1 MGVYWPTMR
10 KDIHSYVQN
19 CSCKMGQHVELYSFT
34 TLYHMSSITPKW
46 AEPIVK
52 FLTTHT
58 FPENMS
64 KTRQR
69 YLQKQATKFCLIS
82 NQLYHCGKDNQLQ
95 ICVTE
100 NEYLGV
106 LEHTHS
112 SILGG
117 CFLASVMAKTIMRVG
132 LWWPTLM
139 QDVEGFM
146 KRCDECQRY
155 KALVWKDPMALR
167 PMMGARAFA
176 KWGIDFIGPIDPPAM
191 RTQAQYIIATTDYV
205 TKWVEAKAT

>member
-1 MGVYWPTMR
+1 MGVYCPTMQR
-10 KDIHSYVQN
+10 DIHSYVQN
-19 CSCKMGQHVELYSFT
+19 CSCEMGQQAELYSVT
-34 TLYHMSSITPKW
+34 TLYLVSSITPKW
-46 AEPIVK
+46 VEPIVK

-69 YLQKQATKFCLIS
+69 YVQKQAANFCLIS
-82 NQLYHCGKDNQLQ
+82 NQLYHRGKDEQLQ
-95 ICVTE
+95 ICVIE
-100 NEYLGV
+100 NEYLAI
-106 LEHTHS
+106 LEHAHS
-112 SILGG
+112 SIPGG
-117 CFLASVMAKTIMRVG
+117 HFLASVMAKTIMREG

-139 QDVEGFM
+139 QDAEVFV
-146 KRCDECQRY
+146 KKCDECQRY
-155 KALVWKDPMALR
+155 KAVIQKDTMPLR